1 MRRFP
6 AVRIAAIVF
15 CASLVFFG
23 FATVEVAAH
32 SWAEASAQEPAK
44 AIQELRLKD
53 GSRLYGYVEESAP
66 DRVVFTTL
74 TGARLEVQRAQIES
88 LAPARGRLVNGEFLP
103 ADPNPTRLFFAPT
116 GRALRRGEGYFGVY
130 EFVLPFLQV
139 GLTDRIS
146 IGAGTPLFF
155 GGDSGHPFWVTP
167 KVQVYEHGPSSV
179 AVGIIHF
186 MNVGDGNF
194 GIAYAVTTYGGLDD
208 AVTGGVGYAYARYSK
223 SSHATAIGMIGGE
236 HRIGRR
242 LKFITENYVW
252 HDGGIISGG
261 VRFLGE
267 RLSAD
272 VGIFAPI
279 VADTT
284 IAAPVVNF
292 VWKF

>member
-1 MRRFP
+1 MRRF
-6 AVRIAAIVF
+6 AQFRIAAIMF
-15 CASLVFFG
+15 CALLAFFG
-23 FATVEVAAH
+23 FAPVDAAGQ
-32 SWAEASAQEPAK
+32 SSAEAAAQEPAR

-53 GSRLYGYVEESAP
+53 GSRLYGYVEEAAP
-66 DRVVFTTL
+66 DKIVFTTL
-74 TGARLEVQRAQIES
+74 TDARLEVQRAQIES
-88 LAPARGRLVNGEFLP
+88 LAPARGRLVNGAFLP

-116 GRALRRGEGYFGVY
+116 GRALARGEGYFGVY

-146 IGAGTPLFF
+146 IGLGTPFFF
-155 GGDSGHPFWVTP
+155 GGGSGHPFWVTP
-167 KVQVYEHGPSSV
+167 KAQVYEHGPSRT

-208 AVTGGVGYAYARYSK
+208 AVTGGIGYAYARYST
-223 SSHATAIGMIGGE
+223 SSHATVIGMIGGE
-236 HRIGRR
+236 HRLSRR

-252 HDGGIISGG
+252 RDGGIISGG

-279 VADTT
+279 VGDTT
-284 IAAPVVNF
+284 VAAPVVNF